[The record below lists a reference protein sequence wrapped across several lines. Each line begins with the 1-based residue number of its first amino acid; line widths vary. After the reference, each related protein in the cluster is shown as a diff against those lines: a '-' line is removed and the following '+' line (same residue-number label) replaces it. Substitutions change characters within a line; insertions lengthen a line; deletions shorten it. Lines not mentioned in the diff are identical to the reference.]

1 MKFRGREMPQ
11 KNVFGSEIQICNTSP
26 MTGFYRNGCC
36 ETGSGDGGLHIIC
49 AEVTDEF
56 LEFTKAEGNDL
67 CTAVPEYGFP
77 GLKAGDRWCLCASR
91 WRQAMEAGCAPPVV
105 LEATHETALE
115 VVPLNVLQKYE
126 LDKKL

>member
-1 MKFRGREMPQ
+1 MPQ

>member
-1 MKFRGREMPQ
+1 
-11 KNVFGSEIQICNTSP
+11 

-126 LDKKL
+126 LGKKL

>member
-1 MKFRGREMPQ
+1 MPQ

-36 ETGSGDGGLHIIC
+36 ETGTGDGGLHIIC
-49 AEVTDEF
+49 AELTDEF
-56 LEFTKAEGNDL
+56 LEFTKSEGNDL

>member
-1 MKFRGREMPQ
+1 MPQ
-11 KNVFGSEIQICNTSP
+11 KNVFGSEIQLCNTAP

-49 AEVTDEF
+49 AELTDEF
-56 LEFTKAEGNDL
+56 LEFAKAEGNDL
-67 CTAVPEYGFP
+67 STPVPEYGFQ

-105 LEATHETALE
+105 LEATHETTLE

-126 LDKKL
+126 LGKKL